1 MPTVLSARTRLPD
14 RQKARFRPAMKLRRL
29 LSALMAA
36 SPIGPP
42 AEPTPKRLI
51 MIMGV
56 QRSGTTAFSET
67 LATDRSIH
75 LRGEHPNDEIYDHF
89 FLRPEPEIRSVLARI
104 EGTPVLKPVR
114 ESQRRSPEEVAA
126 EYAGYDLRIVWL
138 YRDPINV
145 YRSWREKGWAQ
156 QVAQPQ
162 AFIAMWCRRNLKAL
176 RSRKAL
182 RNRLVLVR
190 YEDLAESP
198 RYVQAIGEALGL
210 SIQSTLRADR
220 GADGRD
226 LPPGHHEAIALG
238 CASTLAR
245 LDAAR
250 SIAPPS

>member
-1 MPTVLSARTRLPD
+1 M
-14 RQKARFRPAMKLRRL
+14 RFLRL
-29 LSALMAA
+29 LSALKPAL
-36 SPIGPP
+36 PIRPA
-42 AEPTPKRLI
+42 AEPAPLRLI

-75 LRGEHPNDEIYDHF
+75 LRGERPDDDIYDDF
-89 FLRPEPEIRSVLARI
+89 FLRPEPEIRPVLARI
-104 EGTPVLKPVR
+104 GGTLVLKPVR
-114 ESQRRSPEEVAA
+114 ESKRRAPHEVAA
-126 EYAGYDLRIVWL
+126 EYADYDLRIVWL
-138 YRDPINV
+138 HRNPCNV
-145 YRSWREKGWAQ
+145 YRSWREQGWAQ
-156 QVAQPQ
+156 QASQPQ
-162 AFIAMWCRRNLKAL
+162 TFIGMWCRRNLKAL
-176 RSRKAL
+176 ESREAL
-182 RNRLVLVR
+182 GDRLMFVR

-198 RYVQAIGEALGL
+198 QYVQSIGEALGL

-226 LPPGHHEAIALG
+226 LPPGHHEAIELG